1 MAPLLIP
8 STYEVE
14 WSMGV
19 VAPTFACC
27 QWCSNYYTLW
37 GWATKTHQSLQRCL
51 QGLRSSC
58 QRLGQDVIS
67 PPDIKIFDQQLEVVH
82 DLIDLRSSI
91 RQTVSH
97 SIVSWTREWAIQH
110 ALYSFQGYSRH
121 LFSLAY
127 SSEKC
132 STQRSICCAPLPGL
146 PLLLLDP
153 LPLYVAWTILNSTL
167 WIPDSSWWILD
178 SLLVKLVSPIPIVNG
193 IPGSLNW
200 IADSKAQ
207 DSRINKKTFPR
218 FSAGNRVTLHGAIV
232 IVQ

>member
-27 QWCSNYYTLW
+27 RWCSNYYTLW
-37 GWATKTHQSLQRCL
+37 RWATKTHQSLQRCL
-51 QGLRSSC
+51 QGLRSSY
-58 QRLGQDVIS
+58 QRLGQDVTS

-110 ALYSFQGYSRH
+110 ALYSFQGYSGH
-121 LFSLAY
+121 LLSGIQLRKMFYPALY
-127 SSEKC
+127 LL
-132 STQRSICCAPLPGL
+132 RSALDYLFYCWIQCLFMSPGQFL
-146 PLLLLDP
+146 IPRSGFRIPADEF
-153 LPLYVAWTILNSTL
+153 
-167 WIPDSSWWILD
+167 WIPC
-178 SLLVKLVSPIPIVNG
+178 
-193 IPGSLNW
+193 
-200 IADSKAQ
+200 
-207 DSRINKKTFPR
+207 
-218 FSAGNRVTLHGAIV
+218 
-232 IVQ
+232 

>member
-27 QWCSNYYTLW
+27 RWCSNYYTLW

-51 QGLRSSC
+51 QGLRSSY
-58 QRLGQDVIS
+58 QRLGQDVTS

-132 STQRSICCAPLPGL
+132 STQRSICCAPPWITSSIAGSIASLCR
-146 PLLLLDP
+146 LD
-153 LPLYVAWTILNSTL
+153 NS
-167 WIPDSSWWILD
+167 
-178 SLLVKLVSPIPIVNG
+178 
-193 IPGSLNW
+193 
-200 IADSKAQ
+200 
-207 DSRINKKTFPR
+207 
-218 FSAGNRVTLHGAIV
+218 
-232 IVQ
+232 